1 MICENCGI
9 EYDGRSNSMYCS
21 NKCKQEAFKKRQ
33 LSDGGSSIN
42 PYTLKSSSS
51 RSNDMKAMNTITTN
65 VVGSLGGGLGNTLSD
80 GISKIT
86 RINNNP
92 YYTLSMI
99 GGAFIGGYIG
109 FNIEEKKKTLV
120 NLLLGSGIG
129 LLAGQLAYTLYHQFD
144 ELNKQRSI
152 EEVNTVQPMLNDNSV
167 VSSQEIKYMNIPSM
181 RFDGIFGEFLGNSVN
196 YNFTALVYGSPG
208 GGKSHFATYLAK
220 YIEQA
225 GKVLYVL
232 AEEQITP
239 HVKERI
245 SKYSTQNTDYK
256 VTRKESDVIAL
267 LKTGNYKFV
276 VIDSI
281 NGMVNY
287 NNHLSFVTKLKE
299 LGLYGII
306 ILNQVNKNG
315 QFTGKQEVLHE
326 VDIEIIVEDGVA
338 MTAKNRFNLNNKSLN
353 IFPSNKVNAPVVNN
367 YNAYNIGVN

>member
-1 MICENCGI
+1 
-9 EYDGRSNSMYCS
+9 
-21 NKCKQEAFKKRQ
+21 
-33 LSDGGSSIN
+33 
-42 PYTLKSSSS
+42 
-51 RSNDMKAMNTITTN
+51 
-65 VVGSLGGGLGNTLSD
+65 
-80 GISKIT
+80 
-86 RINNNP
+86 
-92 YYTLSMI
+92 
-99 GGAFIGGYIG
+99 
-109 FNIEEKKKTLV
+109 
-120 NLLLGSGIG
+120 
-129 LLAGQLAYTLYHQFD
+129 
-144 ELNKQRSI
+144 
-152 EEVNTVQPMLNDNSV
+152 
-167 VSSQEIKYMNIPSM
+167 
-181 RFDGIFGEFLGNSVN
+181 
-196 YNFTALVYGSPG
+196 
-208 GGKSHFATYLAK
+208 LAK